1 MMAGTLEGAIALVT
15 GAGGGIGRATVEAL
29 LAAGAEVI
37 ATDIK
42 APSSGTLKLAQDV
55 TDEAGWANLAGLIRE
70 RWGRLDCLVN
80 NAGVAAVST
89 IEDNDLGAWRQ
100 LMSVNVDSLLL
111 SCKAM
116 LPLLRESGKTRPG
129 GASVVNLSS
138 VGGLGGAPFMAAYCT
153 SKGAVRL
160 FSKSAALEF
169 AALKYNIR
177 VNSVHPGGIETAMME
192 GIVDAYVGLGV
203 APDRETARAG
213 VDAQHPLGRWGK
225 PEEIASGIAYLCS
238 TESSFMTGS
247 ELVIDGGFT
256 AH

>member
-1 MMAGTLEGAIALVT
+1 MSGSLEGTVALVT

-29 LAAGAEVI
+29 RAVGAEVV
-37 ATDIK
+37 ASDLK
-42 APSSGTLKLAQDV
+42 APSCGTLDLAQDV
-55 TDEAGWANLAGLIRE
+55 TDEAGWTHLADVIRE

-80 NAGVAAVST
+80 NAGIATVST
-89 IEDNDLGAWRQ
+89 IENNDLLAWRRQ
-100 LMSVNVDSLLL
+100 MSVNVDALLL

-116 LPLLRESGKTRPG
+116 LPLLRESGKTRAG

-138 VGGLGGAPFMAAYCT
+138 VGGIGGAPFMAAYCT

-177 VNSVHPGGIETAMME
+177 VNSVHPGGIETAMMDE
-192 GIVDAYVGLGV
+192 IIDAYVAMGA
-203 APDRETARAG
+203 APDRATARAG

-225 PEEIASGIAYLCS
+225 PEEIASGILFLCS
-238 TESSFMTGS
+238 PASSFMTGS

>member
-1 MMAGTLEGAIALVT
+1 MGGTLSGAVALVT
-15 GAGGGIGRATVEAL
+15 GAGGGIGSATVAAL
-29 LAAGAEVI
+29 IAGGAEVI

-42 APSSGTLKLAQDV
+42 APPSGTLNLAQDV
-55 TDEAGWANLAGLIRE
+55 TDEAGWAELADIIRQ

-80 NAGVAAVST
+80 NAGIATVST
-89 IEDNDLGAWRQ
+89 IEDNDLGSWRR

-116 LPLLRESGKTRPG
+116 LSLLRESGKTRAG

-138 VGGLGGAPFMAAYCT
+138 VGGIGGAPFMAAYCT

-192 GIVDAYVGLGV
+192 DIVDAYVALGA
-203 APDRETARAG
+203 APDRATARAG

-238 TESSFMTGS
+238 TASSFMTGS

>member
-1 MMAGTLEGAIALVT
+1 MGGVLDGAVALVT
-15 GAGGGIGRATVEAL
+15 GAGGGIGGATVAAMIE
-29 LAAGAEVI
+29 AGAEVV
-37 ATDIK
+37 ATDIQV
-42 APSSGTLKLAQDV
+42 PSGGTLNLAQDV
-55 TDEAGWANLAGLIRE
+55 TDEAGWAALVETIRQ

-80 NAGVAAVST
+80 NAGIATITT
-89 IEDNDLGAWRQ
+89 IEENSLAVWRRQ
-100 LMSVNVDSLLL
+100 MAVNVDSMLL

-116 LPLLRESGKTRPG
+116 LPLLREAGKTRAG

-138 VGGLGGAPFMAAYCT
+138 VGGIGGAPFMAAYCT

-169 AALKYNIR
+169 AALRYNIR
-177 VNSVHPGGIETAMME
+177 VNSVHPGGIQTGMMDE
-192 GIVDAYVGLGV
+192 IIAAYVKLGV
-203 APDRETARAG
+203 ASDVATARAA

-225 PEEIASGIAYLCS
+225 PEEIAGGIVYLCS
-238 TESSFMTGS
+238 PAASFMTGS

>member
-1 MMAGTLEGAIALVT
+1 MGVLEGTVALVT
-15 GAGGGIGRATVEAL
+15 GAAGGIGGATVAAL
-29 LAAGAEVI
+29 REAGAEVI
-37 ATDIK
+37 ATDLQ
-42 APSSGTLKLAQDV
+42 APTGGDLNLAQDV
-55 TDEAGWANLAGLIRE
+55 TSEQGWADLAGQIGE

-80 NAGVAAVST
+80 NAGIATISL
-89 IEDNDLGAWRQ
+89 IEDHSLELWRRQ
-100 LMSVNVDSLLL
+100 MSVNVDSMLL
-111 SCKAM
+111 SLRAT

-160 FSKSAALEF
+160 FTTSAALEF

-177 VNSVHPGGIETAMME
+177 VNSVHPGGIDTGMMDE
-192 GIVDAYVGLGV
+192 IIAAYVRLGV
-203 APDRETARAG
+203 APDEKTARAG
-213 VDAQHPLGRWGK
+213 VDAQHPLARWGK
-225 PEEIASGIAYLCS
+225 PEEIAGGIVYLCS
-238 TESSFMTGS
+238 PAASFMTGS